1 MTYWRKLLSA
11 VLSRPGPASVG
22 CSGARKALISGKD
35 QMHPHL
41 AREAIVRDVQT
52 TRYGRVYAG
61 RRGKI
66 TQVDKDPRTGAAT
79 GYILRMEEDG
89 NEVRF
94 ESEEIHIIE
103 AWD

>member
-1 MTYWRKLLSA
+1 MFGSKESA
-11 VLSRPGPASVG
+11 NQR
-22 CSGARKALISGKD
+22 KD

-41 AREAIVRDVQT
+41 DREAIVRDVET
-52 TRYGRVYAG
+52 TRYGRDYAG

-66 TQVDKDPRTGAAT
+66 AHVDKDPKTGGAT
-79 GYILRMEEDG
+79 GYILRMEEGG